1 MVQIIISR
9 RGSNPLFLFSK
20 TCYTKIKVRDMK
32 CPNCKSEYQDNL
44 FSCPNC
50 GAINKEIYKDIKEVD
65 LKKSSYESFK
75 DDVRNN
81 KFSLKKELPILTISI
96 ILILLAYF
104 LGYYYF
110 TYIENY
116 PFLFKT
122 IKYPLWLILSI
133 PIALFLYY
141 KNFSLLSLILNLY
154 FSIFVGVSILFPFF
168 LPLALASNGPIV
180 YLTLALFPVIILISF
195 AILKFTI
202 TKVKRKLLNHHIT
215 SYLIFMISS
224 FYLLVTM
231 ITIIIRVTYY

>member
-1 MVQIIISR
+1 
-9 RGSNPLFLFSK
+9 
-20 TCYTKIKVRDMK
+20 MK

-96 ILILLAYF
+96 ILILLANF

-154 FSIFVGVSILFPFF
+154 FSIFVGVSICFPFF
-168 LPLALASNGPIV
+168 LPVAFSNNGHIV
-180 YLTLALFPVIILISF
+180 YLSLLLIPIVIFIVF
-195 AILKFTI
+195 TMFKFVITTI
-202 TKVKRKLLNHHIT
+202 KKKLLNHHVI
-215 SYLIFMISS
+215 SYLIFMISTL
-224 FYLLVTM
+224 YLLVAM
-231 ITIIIRVTYY
+231 LSIIIRVTCY